1 MTIVLGTN
9 LLFSFLPVVIG
20 NTLFSLIKKGKSI
33 KAPED
38 IKVSD
43 RSFKRGKAP
52 DVDPKYLRI
61 DVQEERLKTDE
72 VNDKI
77 VGGRA
82 PWLEWSATK

>member
-1 MTIVLGTN
+1 LSRSNCTIK
-9 LLFSFLPVVIG
+9 
-20 NTLFSLIKKGKSI
+20 TLVHINIKKSI

-72 VNDKI
+72 VNEKI

-82 PWLEWSATK
+82 PWLEWSTTK